1 MLPMMKGLDR
11 VSRFIQAE
19 GLDVEDL
26 HIDQILKDFQNEME
40 AGLAGKTSSL
50 AMIPTFISADVSIP
64 AFQPVIALDA
74 GGTHLRIA
82 QVMFDESGNPE
93 FLYFSRHPMP
103 GSRGE
108 LTREAFFNRFVEL
121 LQPLIHP
128 PARIGF
134 CFSYPAE
141 ISPERDG
148 RLLTWTK
155 EIKAPLVK
163 GEYIGRSILRG
174 LRNKGRGV
182 SFTLLNDTV
191 AALLA
196 GKCVPSHQTFE
207 SYVGFI
213 LGTGTNSAYVEK
225 HSRILKRTD
234 LDPLGSQAVNVES
247 GNFNL
252 CPRTRFDRD
261 LDGATNDP
269 GAYQFEKMISG
280 AYLGRVC
287 LRLLKAAAREDL
299 FSREARPVIRNLKR
313 LSTIQVDKFMADS
326 QEEVP
331 LAHSVL
337 TGRDRER
344 VRRLL
349 SAVITRAARL
359 SAVNIASAVL
369 KSGAGRSP
377 GRCVCITIEGSTYY
391 GIPGLQAQTEAT
403 LNQILS
409 KKGVNPQLVRIPDS
423 SLIGA
428 AVAGLTQA

>member
-1 MLPMMKGLDR
+1 MMPLQDR

-19 GLDVEDL
+19 GLDAGDL
-26 HIDQILKDFQNEME
+26 PINQILEDFRAEME
-40 AGLAGKTSSL
+40 AGLAGKSSSL
-50 AMIPTFISADVSIP
+50 AMIPTFISVDIPVP

-82 QVMFDESGNPE
+82 QVVFDESGNPDISN
-93 FLYFSRHPMP
+93 FSRHRMP

-121 LQPLIHP
+121 LQPLVHP

-141 ISPERDG
+141 VSPERDG

-155 EIKAPLVK
+155 EIKAPQVE
-163 GEYIGRSILRG
+163 GEYIGRRILQG
-174 LRNKGRGV
+174 LKNRGRGV
-182 SFTLLNDTV
+182 RLTLLNDTV

-196 GKCVPSHQTFE
+196 GKCVPANRTFE

-225 HSRILKRTD
+225 NSCILKRTD
-234 LDPLGSQAVNVES
+234 LDPLGAQAINVES

-252 CPRTRFDRD
+252 CSRTRFDRD
-261 LDGATNDP
+261 LDKATNNP
-269 GAYQFEKMISG
+269 GAYRLEKMISG
-280 AYLGRVC
+280 AYLGRLC

-299 FSREARPVIRNLKR
+299 FSREARPVIQNLTR
-313 LSTIQVDKFMADS
+313 LSTIQVDKFVADS
-326 QEEVP
+326 QGGGP

-337 TGRDRER
+337 TGLDRET
-344 VRRLL
+344 VVRLL
-349 SAVITRAARL
+349 SAVIARAARL
-359 SAVNIASAVL
+359 SAVNLASAVL
-369 KSGAGRSP
+369 KSGAGRSS
-377 GRCVCITIEGSTYY
+377 GRPVCVNIEGSTYY
-391 GIPGLQAQTEAT
+391 GIQGLQAQTEDC
-403 LNQILS
+403 LKHILS
-409 KKGVNPQLVRIPDS
+409 QKGVNAQLVRIPDS

>member
-1 MLPMMKGLDR
+1 MPRIVRSPDR
-11 VSRFIQAE
+11 ISRFIQAE
-19 GLDVEDL
+19 GLDAENL
-26 HIDQILKDFQNEME
+26 PIDQILKDFHKEMK

-50 AMIPTFISADVSIP
+50 AMIPTFISVDVPVP

-82 QVMFDESGNPE
+82 QVVFDESGNPE
-93 FLYFSRHPMP
+93 VLNFSRHRMP

-121 LQPLIHP
+121 LQPLVHP
-128 PARIGF
+128 PSRIGL

-155 EIKAPLVK
+155 EIKAPQVE
-163 GEYIGRSILRG
+163 GVYIGRSILQG
-174 LRNKGRGV
+174 LKNRGRGV
-182 SFTLLNDTV
+182 SITLLNDTV

-196 GKCVPSHQTFE
+196 GKCVPSHLACE

-234 LDPLGSQAVNVES
+234 LDPRGSQAVNVES

-261 LDGATNDP
+261 LDEATNDP

-280 AYLGRVC
+280 AYLGRLC
-287 LRLLKAAAREDL
+287 LRLLKAAAREEL
-299 FSREARPVIRNLKR
+299 FSRGARPVIQNLKR
-313 LSTIQVDKFMADS
+313 LSAIQMDKFMTDS
-326 QEEVP
+326 PGGVP

-337 TGRDRER
+337 SGRDRES
-344 VRRLL
+344 VMRLL
-349 SAVITRAARL
+349 SAVLTRAARL
-359 SAVNIASAVL
+359 SAVNMASAVL

-377 GRCVCITIEGSTYY
+377 DRSVCVTIEGSAYY

-409 KKGVNPQLVRIPDS
+409 KKGVNTQLVRIPDS